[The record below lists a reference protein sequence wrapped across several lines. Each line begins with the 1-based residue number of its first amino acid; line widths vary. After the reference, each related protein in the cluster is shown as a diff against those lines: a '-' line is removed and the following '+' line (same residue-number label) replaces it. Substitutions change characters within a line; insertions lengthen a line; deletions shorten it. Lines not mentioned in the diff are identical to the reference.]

1 MLTVHAIG
9 DPVAFVELDSVFRD
23 TMAATGNAAHLV
35 QTFTDEHEPSYLAD
49 PEYAALMQAL
59 LAWVAKGSRPTPQ
72 PVAERCKALE
82 AAFGSGCRFVPGYRP
97 AALDQRVTPR
107 AP

>member
-23 TMAATGNAAHLV
+23 TMAAAGNAAHLV

-49 PEYAALMQAL
+49 PEYAALM
-59 LAWVAKGSRPTPQ
+59 
-72 PVAERCKALE
+72 
-82 AAFGSGCRFVPGYRP
+82 
-97 AALDQRVTPR
+97 
-107 AP
+107 